1 MILITLLLLTLVIL
15 GVIMAVIVSALG
27 AGSIFLFGDVIVCMV
42 FIILLIRFIIKKRK

>member
-1 MILITLLLLTLVIL
+1 MILITLLLTLLIL

-27 AGSIFLFGDVIVCMV
+27 AGSILLFGDVIVCMM